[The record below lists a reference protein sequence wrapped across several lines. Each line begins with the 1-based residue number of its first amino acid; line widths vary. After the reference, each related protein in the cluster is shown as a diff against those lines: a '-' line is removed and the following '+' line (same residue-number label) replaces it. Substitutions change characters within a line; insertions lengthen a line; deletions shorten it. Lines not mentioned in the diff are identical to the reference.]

1 MFDSSN
7 FKSQL
12 SFNWHLGLINVCT
25 TQSWGL
31 ADNALCSDF
40 SEKGETTQDQI
51 MEILLWS

>member
-51 MEILLWS
+51 MEILSWS